1 MSYTVKAVNGCTKK
15 FEFNFP
21 TLDLTNEI
29 KAAVVRKQA
38 SSNIKGFRKGKA
50 PIAVVER
57 IYGPQIESD
66 ALNQFVQSQIFEAV
80 NKEKIRMVGYPNF
93 ENVKYDAGKSV
104 SFDALV
110 EVFPEIAI
118 KDYSSYSFKKDK
130 VEVTKEDLDKMA
142 NNYLNS
148 KAEMTEVTDA
158 AHKIAKGN
166 FVVFN
171 FEGVKADGSRP
182 ENMKAK
188 EFLLEIGSGQ
198 FIPGFEDGMMGLKKA
213 DKKNI
218 ELTFPADYHVPDLQN
233 AKVTFE
239 VEILEIKEK
248 KYPSLTDDL
257 AKEFGFESAE
267 DFNNK
272 NKANLVSQKERQAN
286 EKLHQEILEKIV
298 AENKFDVPA
307 TLIAN
312 QENYLKEDLSKTLKA
327 QGFND
332 QMVEE
337 YFARWTADVTT
348 KAEFQV
354 RSGLILDYLAK
365 EFKIEAT
372 EADFDKKIEENAKTA
387 GLDVEM
393 IKKYY
398 SSNQNI
404 KSNMMF
410 AIREEKTFE
419 ELKKKLKVA

>member
-1 MSYTVKAVNGCTKK
+1 MSYTVKTVNGCTKK

-29 KAAVVRKQA
+29 KAAVVKKQS

-57 IYGPQIESD
+57 MYGPQIESD
-66 ALNQFVQSQIFEAV
+66 ALNQFVQSQIFDAV

-104 SFDALV
+104 SFDAVV
-110 EVFPEIAI
+110 EIFPEVAI

-130 VEVTKEDLDKMA
+130 VEVTADDLDKMA
-142 NNYLNS
+142 KNYLSS
-148 KAEMTEVTDA
+148 KAEMTEIADA
-158 AHKIAKGN
+158 SHKISKGN

-171 FEGVKADGSRP
+171 FEGVKPDGSRP

-218 ELTFPADYHVPDLQN
+218 ELTFPSDYHVPDLQN

-267 DFNNK
+267 DFNSK
-272 NKANLVSQKERQAN
+272 NKANLLNQKERQAN
-286 EKLHQEILEKIV
+286 EKLHQEILEKLV
-298 AENKFDVPA
+298 SENKFDVPS

-312 QENYLKEDLSKTLKA
+312 QENYLKEDLTKTLKA

-337 YFARWTADVTT
+337 YFVRWATDVTT

-354 RSGLILDYLAK
+354 RSGLILDHLAK

-419 ELKKKLKVA
+419 ELKKKIKVA

>member
-110 EVFPEIAI
+110 EVFPEISI

-130 VEVTKEDLDKMA
+130 VEVTQDDLDKMA
-142 NNYLNS
+142 KNYLNS

-158 AHKIAKGN
+158 AHKITKGN

-272 NKANLVSQKERQAN
+272 NKANLLSQKERQAN

-298 AENKFDVPA
+298 AENKFDVPS

-312 QENYLKEDLSKTLKA
+312 QENYLKEDLTKTLKA

-337 YFARWTADVTT
+337 YFARWQSDVTT

-354 RSGLILDYLAK
+354 RSGLILDHLAK

-410 AIREEKTFE
+410 AIREEKTFD
-419 ELKKKLKVA
+419 ELKKKLKIA

>member
-15 FEFNFP
+15 FEFSFP

-29 KAAVVRKQA
+29 KAAVVRKQS

-50 PIAVVER
+50 PIAVVEKL
-57 IYGPQIESD
+57 YGPQIESD

-104 SFDALV
+104 SFDAVV
-110 EVFPEIAI
+110 EVFPEVAL
-118 KDYSSYSFKKDK
+118 KDYTSYTFKKDK
-130 VEVTKEDLDKMA
+130 VEVTADDLDKMVK
-142 NNYLNS
+142 NYLGS
-148 KAEMTEVTDA
+148 KAEMTEITDA
-158 AHKIAKGN
+158 AHKITKGN

-198 FIPGFEDGMMGLKKA
+198 FIPGFEDGMMGLKKN

-218 ELTFPADYHVPDLQN
+218 ELTFPADYHVAELQN

-239 VEILEIKEK
+239 VEVLEVKEK
-248 KYPSLTDDL
+248 KFPALTDEL
-257 AKEFGFESAE
+257 VKEFGFTSVQ
-267 DFNNK
+267 DFNDK
-272 NKANLVSQKERQAN
+272 NKATLTSQKERQAN
-286 EKLHQEILEKIV
+286 EKLHQDILEKLV
-298 AENKFDVPA
+298 SENKFDVPS
-307 TLIAN
+307 TLIQN
-312 QENYLKEDLSKTLKA
+312 QENYLKEDLTKTLKA

-332 QMVEE
+332 MMVEE
-337 YFARWTADVTT
+337 YFVRWSADVTT

-354 RSGLILDYLAK
+354 RSGLILDHLAK
-365 EFKIEAT
+365 EYKIEAT
-372 EADFDKKIEENAKTA
+372 EADFNAKIEENAKTA

-398 SSNQNI
+398 TSNQNI
-404 KSNMMF
+404 KNNMMF

-419 ELKKKLKVA
+419 ELKKKLKIA

>member
-110 EVFPEIAI
+110 EVFPEISI

-130 VEVTKEDLDKMA
+130 VEVTQDDLDKMA
-142 NNYLNS
+142 KNYLNS

-158 AHKIAKGN
+158 AHKITKGN

-218 ELTFPADYHVPDLQN
+218 ELTFPSDYHVPDLQN

-239 VEILEIKEK
+239 VEVLEIKEK

-272 NKANLVSQKERQAN
+272 NKANLLSQKERQAN

-298 AENKFDVPA
+298 AENKFDVPS

-312 QENYLKEDLSKTLKA
+312 QENYLKEDLTKTLKA

-337 YFARWTADVTT
+337 YFARWKSDVTT

-354 RSGLILDYLAK
+354 RSGLILDHLAK

-410 AIREEKTFE
+410 AIREEKTFD
-419 ELKKKLKVA
+419 ELKKKLKIA